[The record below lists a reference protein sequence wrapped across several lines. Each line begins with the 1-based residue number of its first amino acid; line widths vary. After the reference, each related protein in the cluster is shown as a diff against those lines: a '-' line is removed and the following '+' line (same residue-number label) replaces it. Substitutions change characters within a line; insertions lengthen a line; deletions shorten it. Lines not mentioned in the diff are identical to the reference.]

1 MPEIARALE
10 LLTAPGDGARLLI
23 CRARVRSFQ
32 SRDLE
37 ACEDAAAA
45 LTLSEI
51 AGETELAVDAASLGA
66 AHASPLS
73 KVALASDLAT
83 KSILGLD
90 SVIDDRL
97 RMEVTNRLGIFCYY
111 YLDYD
116 RAVEQFKCSL
126 AAAERIGDRKRICR
140 ELYNVADSL
149 LLASQHAGTD
159 TERLE
164 RAEAMARRLL
174 REEEATA
181 NGPRLGNYRLL
192 AEVLCDLSRVE
203 DALAVLG
210 EFPREESAVTPV
222 NRRPRLG
229 RGSMPAPCRP
239 HGRGFGGCPS
249 RCPHRRVKQRRA
261 RLDADARRAGGL

>member
-1 MPEIARALE
+1 MHAGDREGARAVDCSRRRSSPAYLPRE
-10 LLTAPGDGARLLI
+10 
-23 CRARVRSFQ
+23 RVRSFQ

-210 EFPREESAVTPV
+210 EFPREE
-222 NRRPRLG
+222 
-229 RGSMPAPCRP
+229 RGHTCESPTSPW
-239 HGRGFGGCPS
+239 S
-249 RCPHRRVKQRRA
+249 
-261 RLDADARRAGGL
+261 RLDACALQAARKRLWRLPVAMSASSSQATTSTT

>member
-1 MPEIARALE
+1 VEDLNLYSLLERTRLASTPEACQTCMPEIARALE
-10 LLTAPGDGARLLI
+10 LSTAPGDGARLLI

-66 AHASPLS
+66 AHASPLG

-149 LLASQHAGTD
+149 LLPLNTRGPTLSGSNVPRRWPEDCSAKKK
-159 TERLE
+159 
-164 RAEAMARRLL
+164 RRLTGL
-174 REEEATA
+174 AWATT
-181 NGPRLGNYRLL
+181 
-192 AEVLCDLSRVE
+192 DSW
-203 DALAVLG
+203 
-210 EFPREESAVTPV
+210 
-222 NRRPRLG
+222 RRFC
-229 RGSMPAPCRP
+229 AT
-239 HGRGFGGCPS
+239 
-249 RCPHRRVKQRRA
+249 
-261 RLDADARRAGGL
+261 